1 VLVVIPFDTDEQ
13 AVAIAN
19 DSDYGLVAGVWTNDV
34 PRADVVSEKLRAGQV
49 FVNTWS
55 TGAVQTPFGGWKN
68 SGYGREKGIESLN
81 HYSQIKCVTIKLDR
95 PARRARRPH
104 RRHGGLTE
112 QGTLAEQWWA
122 PARCDQLVPPHC
134 AESQYGCA

>member
-1 VLVVIPFDTDEQ
+1 MAQTKAKFDLQDRRPAAW
-13 AVAIAN
+13 AV
-19 DSDYGLVAGVWTNDV
+19 SDQPVRRCDLAAHD
-34 PRADVVSEKLRAGQV
+34 RAPL
-49 FVNTWS
+49 NTWP
-55 TGAVQTPFGGWKN
+55 TNAVQTPFGGWKN

-134 AESQYGCA
+134 AESQYACA